1 MQKKLTRKE
10 KIALQ
15 QQGGATPA
23 AKRQPAKEQKSNVK
37 RILGLFVAILAFA
50 IYSNTFSNWYVLDDW
65 GLMPENTMVKK
76 GISGIP
82 EIFQSSYRAGMNIN
96 DYQLYRPLSKAM
108 FAVEWQFSP
117 GNPALGHWMNVIWF
131 ALTCLLLFHVL
142 TVLLKGNLLVPF
154 ITALLFATHPLHTEV
169 VANIKSRDEIMS
181 LLLLL
186 ATLLWT
192 VRYSMTNK
200 VKLLIGSAITFFL
213 ALLSKESAITWL
225 AVIPLALYFFTDA
238 KSSTYIK
245 SSALLFLST
254 AVFLIIRR
262 KILGNVDLPI
272 PVVDNSLV
280 AIKNVLVQRANAI
293 SILGYY
299 LKLLVLPITL
309 CSDGSFNTFPELSL
323 FDWKV
328 ITSLALL
335 VGMGVYA
342 IIRFRKKDP
351 VSFGILYFLVTI
363 SIVSNVLI
371 LIGTNYG
378 ERLLF
383 LPSLGF
389 CFVVAVLLQ
398 RGFNLSAEQIKT
410 SSFSSFMN
418 SAGRPVY
425 VAAFICLLFSIKT
438 MARNKDWK
446 SDTTLFDT
454 DLQTVP
460 NSTHM
465 LFYRANH
472 ITAEEELLGLDSLQ
486 KKKVMD
492 EAVQLL
498 SRAVEIYPGY
508 ADAYQRRGYIRYT
521 EKEYSKAEAD
531 YLKALEHN
539 PTHPVTHNNY
549 GNLLFNQR
557 KYPEAMEHF
566 KLAAQ
571 YNPFYAHAINNI
583 ASVYGV
589 YAEGQR
595 EQAQKDPANQAQHL
609 EEARRLFET
618 AVTYFLKAI
627 EIDPGYPDPYNL
639 VGMTYRYM
647 GDEANAEKYVALGKK
662 VQREKLEKQK
672 RNNAKN

>member
-15 QQGGATPA
+15 QQGGAAPSSRKQSTKA
-23 AKRQPAKEQKSNVK
+23 QASNVK
-37 RILGLFVAILAFA
+37 LILGIFIGVIAFLL
-50 IYSNTFSNWYVLDDW
+50 YSNTFGHWYVLDDW

-76 GISGIP
+76 GFAGIG

-108 FAVEWQFSP
+108 FAMEWQFSP

-131 ALTCLLLFHVL
+131 AITCVVLFHVFS
-142 TVLLKGNLLVPF
+142 VFMKGNLLVPF
-154 ITALLFATHPLHTEV
+154 ITALLFAAHPLHTEV

-181 LLLLL
+181 LLFCLLTAL
-186 ATLLWT
+186 WVYRYATL
-192 VRYSMTNK
+192 NK
-200 VKLLIGSAITFFL
+200 VSYLIAAGLAFFL

-225 AVIPLALYFFTDA
+225 AVIPLILYFFSESET
-238 KSSTYIK
+238 KYYVRSSVV
-245 SSALLFLST
+245 LVFWT

-280 AIKNVLVQRANAI
+280 AIDNILVQRANAI

-299 LKLLVLPITL
+299 LKLFVLPLTL
-309 CSDGSFNTFPELSL
+309 CSDGSFNTFPALSL

-328 ITSLALL
+328 LVPFVLFLAMAVFALL
-335 VGMGVYA
+335 
-342 IIRFRKKDP
+342 RFRKKDLL
-351 VSFGILYFLVTI
+351 SFSILYFFITI

-383 LPSLGF
+383 MPSLGF
-389 CFVVAVLLQ
+389 CLAVAVMFQ
-398 RGFNLSAEQIKT
+398 RGFNYSLSETGFSSLSAFMKT
-410 SSFSSFMN
+410 
-418 SAGRPVY
+418 AGRPVY
-425 VAAFICLLFSIKT
+425 VAVFIAFLFSLKT
-438 MARNKDWK
+438 VARNADWK
-446 SDTTLFDT
+446 SDTTLFDH
-454 DLQTVP
+454 DLETVP

-472 ITAEEELLGLDSLQ
+472 ITAEEELLGLDSL
-486 KKKVMD
+486 KKKAVYD
-492 EAVQLL
+492 EAIKIL
-498 SRAVEIYPGY
+498 SRAIEIYPGY
-508 ADAYQRRGYIRYT
+508 ADAYQRRGYIYYT
-521 EKEYSKAEAD
+521 ENNYAKAEKD
-531 YLKALEHN
+531 YLKALENN

-557 KYPEAMEHF
+557 KYPEALEHF
-566 KLAAQ
+566 KLAAK
-571 YNPFYAHAINNI
+571 YNPFYAHAINNM

-595 EQAQKDPANQAQHL
+595 ELAAKDPANKDKYMV
-609 EEARRLFET
+609 EANKLFQT
-618 AVTYFLKAI
+618 AIGYFLQAI
-627 EIDPGYPDPYNL
+627 EVDPGYPDPYNL
-639 VGMTYRYM
+639 VSMTYRYI
-647 GDEANAEKYVALGKK
+647 GDEANADKYAVLAKK
-662 VQREKLEKQK
+662 VQKEKLEKQK